1 LTLHLI
7 QVDERL
13 VNASDLKIRSLR
25 ATPVNVPLA
34 RPHPTAS
41 GMVESAP
48 LVLVD
53 LETDQGLTGRCYV
66 FCYTSIAL
74 KPITDLIDALLPL
87 IQGDAVAPLVLA
99 QKLQGRFRLLGPQGF
114 TGIAIA
120 GIDMA
125 AWDLLAKSV
134 DLSLTRL
141 LGGEEKP
148 IPAYHSLGMA
158 GPDGAAREAAESIGL
173 GFRCVKFKVG
183 YQQVEQDRAVIR
195 AARREGGKD
204 LQVMVDYNQSLSV
217 PDAIRRVQFL
227 EEEALVWVEEP
238 TRADDFAGHARIA
251 AECRTPVQIGENLR
265 GPHDLTKSISEG
277 ASDFI
282 MLDVMKIG
290 GISGWLRA
298 IGQAEAA
305 GLPVSS
311 HLFPEISAQLLAVSP
326 QAHWLEYQDWAA
338 PILQRPLEV
347 KDGFAIPQKEAG
359 CGIVWDEDAVHRY
372 RLR

>member
-1 LTLHLI
+1 
-7 QVDERL
+7 
-13 VNASDLKIRSLR
+13 VNVSSLKIRSLR

-34 RPHPTAS
+34 RPHPTA
-41 GMVESAP
+41 GGVVESAP

-53 LETDQGLTGRCYV
+53 LETDQELTGRAYL

-74 KPITDLIDALLPL
+74 KPIADLIEALQPL
-87 IQGDAVAPLVLA
+87 IEGDVVAPLALA

-114 TGIAIA
+114 AGIAMA

-125 AWDLLAKSV
+125 AWDLLAKSGG
-134 DLSLTRL
+134 LSLTRL

-148 IPAYHSLGMA
+148 VPAYHSLGMA
-158 GPDGAAREAAESIGL
+158 GPDGAAREAAESIKL
-173 GFRCVKFKVG
+173 GFRCVKYKVG

-195 AARREGGKD
+195 AARSEAGD
-204 LQVMVDYNQSLSV
+204 NLQVMVDYNQSLSV
-217 PDAIRRVQFL
+217 AEAIRRVQLL
-227 EEEALVWVEEP
+227 EGDALVWVEEP

-251 AECRTPVQIGENLR
+251 AECRTPIQIGENLW
-265 GPHDLTKSISEG
+265 GPHDLTKSLSVG
-277 ASDFI
+277 ASDFV

-290 GISGWLRA
+290 GVTGWLSA
-298 IGQAEAA
+298 IGQIQAA

-311 HLFPEISAQLLAVSP
+311 HLFPEISAQLLACSP

-359 CGIVWDEDAVHRY
+359 CGIAWDEDAVQRY
-372 RLR
+372 RVR

>member
-1 LTLHLI
+1 M
-7 QVDERL
+7 DGS
-13 VNASDLKIRSLR
+13 APKIRSLR

-41 GMVESAP
+41 GVVGSAP

-53 LETDQGLTGRCYV
+53 LETDQGLTGNAYV

-74 KPITDLIDALLPL
+74 KPIADLMESLQPL
-87 IQGDAVAPLVLA
+87 IQGDAVAPLALTS
-99 QKLQGRFRLLGPQGF
+99 KLQARFRLLGPQGF
-114 TGIAIA
+114 TGIVMAA
-120 GIDMA
+120 IDMA
-125 AWDLLAKSV
+125 AWDVLAKSAG
-134 DLSLTRL
+134 LSLSRL

-158 GPDGAAREAAESIGL
+158 GPEGAAREAAESIGL

-183 YQQVEQDRAVIR
+183 YPHVEQDRAVIR
-195 AARREGGKD
+195 AARGEASD
-204 LQVMVDYNQSLSV
+204 LEVMVDYNQSLCV
-217 PDAIRRVQFL
+217 AEAIRRIQFL

-238 TRADDFAGHARIA
+238 TRADDYAGHARIA
-251 AECRTPVQIGENLR
+251 AECRTPIQIGENLW
-265 GPHDLTKSISEG
+265 GPHDLTKSLSLG
-277 ASDFI
+277 ASDFV

-290 GISGWLRA
+290 GITGWLSA
-298 IGQAEAA
+298 IGQTEAA
-305 GLPVSS
+305 GLSVSS
-311 HLFPEISAQLLAVSP
+311 HLFPEISAQLLAVCP

-359 CGIVWDEDAVHRY
+359 CGIAWDENAVQRY

>member
-1 LTLHLI
+1 M
-7 QVDERL
+7 
-13 VNASDLKIRSLR
+13 NASPLKIRSLR

-41 GMVESAP
+41 GVVESAP

-53 LETDQGLTGRCYV
+53 LETDQGLTGRSYV

-74 KPITDLIDALLPL
+74 KPIADLIEALQVL
-87 IQGDAVAPLVLA
+87 IQGDAVAPLALTE
-99 QKLQGRFRLLGPQGF
+99 KLQGRFRLLGPQGF
-114 TGIAIA
+114 TGIAMGA
-120 GIDMA
+120 VDMA
-125 AWDLLAKSV
+125 AWDLLAKSAG
-134 DLSLTRL
+134 LSLTRF

-158 GPDGAAREAAESIGL
+158 GSDGAAQDAVESRQL

-183 YQQVEQDRAVIR
+183 YPHVEQDRAVIR
-195 AARREGGKD
+195 AARGAVSED
-204 LQVMVDYNQSLSV
+204 LQVMVDYNQSLSA
-217 PDAIRRVQFL
+217 PEAIRRVQLL
-227 EEEALVWVEEP
+227 EEETLVWVEEP

-251 AECRTPVQIGENLR
+251 AECRTPIQIGENLW
-265 GPHDLTKSISEG
+265 GPHDLTKCLSAG
-277 ASDFI
+277 ASDFV

-290 GISGWLRA
+290 GVTGWLRA
-298 IGQAEAA
+298 VSQAEAA

-311 HLFPEISAQLLAVSP
+311 HLFPELSAQLLAVSP
-326 QAHWLEYQDWAA
+326 HAHWLEYQDWVA

-359 CGIVWDEDAVHRY
+359 SGIAWDEDAVKRY